1 MIKHDVH
8 KYGLVEVGV
17 ALYETGKIFTPS
29 RKAFMKQWGDIFGV
43 TMHDYEQTLSKL
55 IGRKSTNTP
64 FLEDLIGCFEES
76 ADRKLCKRDR

>member
-1 MIKHDVH
+1 MDWLK
-8 KYGLVEVGV
+8 LVSPYMRQEN
-17 ALYETGKIFTPS
+17 LYTLTEGIHETMG
-29 RKAFMKQWGDIFGV
+29 RHFGV

-76 ADRKLCKRDR
+76 ANRKLSKRDS